1 MSTYDLHRARQ
12 ASPRRAARALRIVL
26 ALALAGAWSLTAPGA
41 GSPAVAAGEL
51 PMVSIGSLWTAEGNV
66 GSYGARIPVT
76 LDRPATHPVVV
87 RVDVEAGW
95 PPEVAATPGVD
106 FRLRS
111 RTVTIP
117 AGKTSSYVRVEIL
130 GDREPEEDELAWVRV
145 RSVEGAEP
153 GRLTG
158 ELFVLD
164 DDRDPGAQPTLSVG
178 RVLVVE
184 GDAGTVTAW
193 VPVVL
198 SAPLA
203 EPVSV
208 YWAPAYPREVPPT
221 PYHEDV
227 AFDDVVARPE
237 MIWIPAGQT
246 ARNLPLRIHGDTTVE
261 ALLETLDLQVQVWGD
276 PALSVKGGN
285 HQLTIVETDRG
296 RPSPVRDLTA
306 TPLTGDGAGFVEVT
320 WSVPE
325 RGMYP
330 DPALQ
335 RYSIWIS
342 RDGGESFAIESE
354 QIGGTSRTLWCG
366 TPSVRCTVRVAA
378 AFLFIGHG
386 EPAEVEVT
394 TPPANGW
401 GDGEPAGTAP

>member
-1 MSTYDLHRARQ
+1 MSTYDHHRARQ
-12 ASPRRAARALRIVL
+12 ASPRWAARALRIGL

-41 GSPAVAAGEL
+41 GSPAGAAGEL
-51 PMVSIGSLWTAEGNV
+51 PMVSIGSVWTAEGNV
-66 GSYGARIPVT
+66 GSYGVRVPVT

-87 RVDVEAGW
+87 RVDLEAGS
-95 PPEVAATPGVD
+95 PSDQAATPGVD
-106 FRLRS
+106 VRLRS

-130 GDREPEEDELAWVRV
+130 GDREPEEDELAWVRL

-153 GRLTG
+153 ERLTG
-158 ELFVLD
+158 ELFVQD

-178 RVLVVE
+178 GVLVVE

-208 YWAPAYPREVPPT
+208 YWAPAYPRTVPPSV
-221 PYHEDV
+221 YYDDV

-261 ALLETLDLQVQVWGD
+261 ALYETLDLRVQVWGD
-276 PALSVKGGN
+276 PALRVVQQNRS
-285 HQLTIVETDRG
+285 LTIVETDRG

-325 RGMYP
+325 HGMHP
-330 DPALQ
+330 LVQ
-335 RYSIWIS
+335 LYSVWIS
-342 RDGGESFAIESE
+342 RDGGESFAIESKAA
-354 QIGGTSRTLWCG
+354 GGTSRTLWCG

-378 AFLFIGHG
+378 EFLFIGHG

-394 TPPANGW
+394 TPPAPGW
-401 GDGEPAGTAP
+401 DYGEPVGTAP